1 MSNVAQQQPPMQ
13 LQMNHQSSLP
23 QQQQLQPPVTT
34 QQHQIPPGRP
44 LQMDHHHHQQPM
56 TQQHS
61 GRAQNQQQEYQVAPN
76 QVPPHGQLIA
86 TGANSIS
93 LPITQ
98 DIPADYDPVTQQNLR
113 INEGIVSSA
122 TDPSTAI
129 KNRTRATSLEM
140 EEEDDRQ
147 GESMG
152 ALEGLSIDTSGEEE
166 PANEVCAAE
175 LRKLDEDFQSNLKR
189 TKKVF
194 VNRMDKLQQTQV
206 QREVHHQK
214 TLEQHQKERT
224 AFEKR
229 LQQEEIEQNRRI
241 ELLQQEWDRRREEVR
256 LKDKP
261 QSQP

>member
-1 MSNVAQQQPPMQ
+1 
-13 LQMNHQSSLP
+13 
-23 QQQQLQPPVTT
+23 
-34 QQHQIPPGRP
+34 
-44 LQMDHHHHQQPM
+44 M

-61 GRAQNQQQEYQVAPN
+61 GRAQNQQQEYQVAPT
-76 QVPPHGQLIA
+76 QVPPHGQRIA

-98 DIPADYDPVTQQNLR
+98 DIHQTADYAPVTQQNLR

-129 KNRTRATSLEM
+129 KIRSRATSLEM

-152 ALEGLSIDTSGEEE
+152 ALEGLSIDTNGEEE
-166 PANEVCAAE
+166 HANEVCAAE